1 MLPRKLKMYVKE
13 PPEKESKQS
22 MDTMDFSL
30 HKRDD
35 SILTETINIIPAEDD
50 VFLPHLI
57 RPLTLFGA
65 GMVKAVNAAVSKNEL
80 IGIVSLKYNVE
91 QPKHTDFYDI
101 GTAMKVIQ
109 VVESTSDYIKV
120 LIEGVVRIRITEYI
134 QTEPYYKARV
144 EELREFTEKS
154 ETIDVLVQ
162 SVKTLFKLS
171 AMLGKTLPKKIIPM
185 IDNINNPSILADL
198 VAIYLEL
205 SIDEKQKLLEMVDP
219 QKRLRIVFH
228 HLNKD
233 VQLREVQGKIDE
245 DVAKEM
251 SKAQR
256 EYFLREQLKA
266 IQKELGK
273 EDPHIEEINKLE
285 ERIKEAK
292 MPKEVEIVAIKELDR
307 LRDINPASAE
317 YPVSRTYLESLIN
330 IPWNK
335 KTTDRLD
342 IHQAEKI
349 LDEDHYGLEKV
360 KERILEFLSV
370 HKLKEK
376 IRGPILCFCGPPG
389 TGKTSLGKSIA
400 RALGRRF
407 IRISLGGIRDEAE
420 IRGHRRTY
428 VGALPGRI
436 MQEICRAGYSNPV
449 FMLDEID
456 KIGAD
461 FRGDPA
467 SALLEVLDPE
477 QNFSFVDNYLDISF
491 DLSNVLF
498 ITTANILDTVHTSL
512 KDRMEV
518 IYLSGYSE
526 DEKLKI
532 AHKFLIPKQIKEN
545 GLEQH
550 IITFQDQSIFK
561 VIRDYTREAGLRNLE
576 REIASVCRKVAKE
589 IVAGAQIT
597 KESSPNLV
605 EKFLGPR
612 KYFYQVADEEDRI
625 GVVTGLAWTE
635 TGGDIIFVEASRM
648 KGEKELTLTGQLG
661 NVMQESAIAALS
673 YIRSNAKRLGIDEH
687 FYDTSE
693 IHIHVPSGAI
703 PKDGPSAGITM
714 CIALI
719 SLLTGRQARREAAL
733 TGEITL
739 TGNML
744 PIGGIKEKVLAAI
757 RAGVKTIILPAKN
770 KDDFEEIDKEIRQKI
785 QCIYIQKVDEAINH
799 VLI

>member
-1 MLPRKLKMYVKE
+1 LEMTKKAK
-13 PPEKESKQS
+13 
-22 MDTMDFSL
+22 FSF
-30 HKRDD
+30 HRRDD
-35 SILTETINIIPAEDD
+35 GILPEIISIVPLKDD
-50 VFLPHLI
+50 VVFPHLI
-57 RPLTLFGA
+57 RPLSLSGEET
-65 GMVKAVNAAVSKNEL
+65 VKALNEAISRNEL
-80 IGIVSLKYNVE
+80 IGIVALKYDVE
-91 QPKHTDFYDI
+91 SPKHTDFYDV
-101 GTAMKVIQ
+101 GTAVKVIQ
-109 VVESTSDYIKV
+109 VFESTTDNIKF
-120 LIEGVVRIRITEYI
+120 LLEGVVRIKVVEYL
-134 QTEPYYKARV
+134 QTEPHYKARI

-171 AMLGKTLPKKIIPM
+171 AMLGKTLPKDIIPM
-185 IDNINNPSILADL
+185 IDNVNNPSMLADL
-198 VAIYLEL
+198 VTIYLEL
-205 SIDEKQKLLEMVDP
+205 SIDEKQKLLEMIDP

-228 HLNKD
+228 YLNKE
-233 VQLREVQGKIDE
+233 VQVREVRGKIDE
-245 DVAKEM
+245 EVTKEM
-251 SKAQR
+251 TKAQR

-273 EDPHIEEINKLE
+273 DDPHMEEINKLE

-292 MPKEVEIVAIKELDR
+292 MPKEVEEVAIKELER

-317 YPVSRTYLESLIN
+317 YPVSRTYLDYLIN

-335 KTTDRLD
+335 KTVDNLD

-376 IRGPILCFCGPPG
+376 LKGPILCFCGPPG

-400 RALGRRF
+400 RSLGRKF

-428 VGALPGRI
+428 VGALPGRV

-477 QNFSFVDNYLDISF
+477 QNFSFVDHYLDVSF

-498 ITTANILDTVHTSL
+498 ITTANILDTVHISL

-518 IYLSGYSE
+518 IYLPGYSE

-532 AHKFLIPKQIKEN
+532 AQQFLIPKQIREN
-545 GLEQH
+545 GLEGH
-550 IITFQDQSIFK
+550 PVMFQDQSIYK
-561 VIRDYTREAGLRNLE
+561 VILEYTREAGLRNLE
-576 REIASVCRKVAKE
+576 REIASICRKIAKE
-589 IVAGAQIT
+589 IVAGEQIT
-597 KESSPNLV
+597 SEVRPEIV

-612 KYFYQVADEEDRI
+612 KFFYQVTDEEDRI

-661 NVMQESAIAALS
+661 DVMQESAIAALS
-673 YIRSNAKRLGIDEH
+673 YIRSNAKRLGIDEN

-714 CIALI
+714 CMALV
-719 SLLTGRQARREAAL
+719 SLLTGRYARREVAL
-733 TGEITL
+733 TGEVTL
-739 TGNML
+739 TGNVL
-744 PIGGIKEKVLAAI
+744 PIGGVKEKVLAAI
-757 RAGVKTIILPAKN
+757 RAGVKTIVLPLKN
-770 KDDFEEIDKEIRQKI
+770 KDDFEEIDAEIRNKI
-785 QCIYIQKVDEAINH
+785 QCVYIQKIDDAINT

>member
-1 MLPRKLKMYVKE
+1 MEMTQKAKFSFHRGDDGILPEVI
-13 PPEKESKQS
+13 S
-22 MDTMDFSL
+22 
-30 HKRDD
+30 
-35 SILTETINIIPAEDD
+35 IIPLKDD
-50 VFLPHLI
+50 VVFPHLI
-57 RPLTLFGA
+57 RPVSLSGEET
-65 GMVKAVNAAVSKNEL
+65 VKAINEAISRNEL
-80 IGIVSLKYNVE
+80 IGIVALKYDVE
-91 QPKHTDFYDI
+91 SPKHTDFYEV
-101 GTAMKVIQ
+101 GTAAKIVQ
-109 VVESTSDYIKV
+109 VFESTSDNIKFLVEGIVRIKV
-120 LIEGVVRIRITEYI
+120 VEYL
-134 QTEPYYKARV
+134 QTEPHYKARV

-171 AMLGKTLPKKIIPM
+171 AMLGKTLPKDIIPM
-185 IDNINNPSILADL
+185 IDNVNNPSMLADL

-205 SIDEKQKLLEMVDP
+205 SIDEKQKLLEMIDP

-228 HLNKD
+228 YLNKE
-233 VQLREVQGKIDE
+233 VQIREVQGKIDE

-251 SKAQR
+251 TKTQR

-273 EDPHIEEINKLE
+273 DDPHLEEINKLE

-292 MPKEVEIVAIKELDR
+292 MPKEVEEVAIKELER

-317 YPVSRTYLESLIN
+317 YPVSRTYLDYLIN
-330 IPWNK
+330 IPWSK
-335 KTTDRLD
+335 KTVDNLD

-376 IRGPILCFCGPPG
+376 LKGPILCFCGPPG

-400 RALGRRF
+400 RSLGRKF

-428 VGALPGRI
+428 VGALPGRV

-477 QNFSFVDNYLDISF
+477 QNFSFVDHYLDVSF

-498 ITTANILDTVHTSL
+498 ITTANILDTVHTAL

-518 IYLSGYSE
+518 IYLPGYSE

-532 AHKFLIPKQIKEN
+532 AQQFLIPKQIREN
-545 GLEQH
+545 GLEERAVM
-550 IITFQDQSIFK
+550 FQDQSIYK
-561 VIRDYTREAGLRNLE
+561 VIREYTREAGLRNLE
-576 REIASVCRKVAKE
+576 REIASICRKIAKE
-589 IVAGAQIT
+589 IVAGEQIT
-597 KESSPNLV
+597 REVIPEIV

-612 KYFYQVADEEDRI
+612 KFFYQVTDEEDRI
-625 GVVTGLAWTE
+625 GVATGLAWTE

-661 NVMQESAIAALS
+661 DVMQESAIAALS
-673 YIRSNAKRLGIDEH
+673 YIRSNAKRLGIDEN

-714 CIALI
+714 CMSLI
-719 SLLTGRQARREAAL
+719 SLLTGRYARREVAL
-733 TGEITL
+733 TGEVTL
-739 TGNML
+739 TGNVL
-744 PIGGIKEKVLAAI
+744 PIGGVKEKVLAAI
-757 RAGVKTIILPAKN
+757 RAGVKTIVLPLKN
-770 KDDFEEIDKEIRQKI
+770 KEDFEEINAEIRNKI
-785 QCIYIQKVDEAINH
+785 QCVYIQKIDDAINT

>member
-1 MLPRKLKMYVKE
+1 MTQKAKFSFHRGDDGILPEVI
-13 PPEKESKQS
+13 S
-22 MDTMDFSL
+22 
-30 HKRDD
+30 
-35 SILTETINIIPAEDD
+35 IIPLKDD
-50 VFLPHLI
+50 VVFPHLI
-57 RPLTLFGA
+57 RPVSLSGEET
-65 GMVKAVNAAVSKNEL
+65 VKAINEAISRNEL
-80 IGIVSLKYNVE
+80 IGIVALKYDVE
-91 QPKHTDFYDI
+91 SPKHTDFYEV
-101 GTAMKVIQ
+101 GTAAKIVQ
-109 VVESTSDYIKV
+109 VFESTSDNIKFLVEGIVRIKV
-120 LIEGVVRIRITEYI
+120 VEYL
-134 QTEPYYKARV
+134 QTEPHYKARV

-171 AMLGKTLPKKIIPM
+171 AMLGKTLPKDIIPM
-185 IDNINNPSILADL
+185 IDNVNNPSMLADL

-205 SIDEKQKLLEMVDP
+205 SIDEKQKLLEMIDP

-228 HLNKD
+228 YLNKE
-233 VQLREVQGKIDE
+233 VQIREVQGKIDE

-251 SKAQR
+251 TKTQR

-273 EDPHIEEINKLE
+273 DDPHLEEINKLE

-292 MPKEVEIVAIKELDR
+292 MPKEVEEVAIKELER

-317 YPVSRTYLESLIN
+317 YPVSRTYLDYLIN
-330 IPWNK
+330 IPWSK
-335 KTTDRLD
+335 KTVDNLD

-376 IRGPILCFCGPPG
+376 LKGPILCFCGPPG

-400 RALGRRF
+400 RSLGRKF

-428 VGALPGRI
+428 VGALPGRV

-477 QNFSFVDNYLDISF
+477 QNFSFVDHYLDVSF

-498 ITTANILDTVHTSL
+498 ITTANILDTVHTAL

-518 IYLSGYSE
+518 IYLPGYSE

-532 AHKFLIPKQIKEN
+532 AQQFLIPKQIREN
-545 GLEQH
+545 GLEERAVM
-550 IITFQDQSIFK
+550 FQDQSIYK
-561 VIRDYTREAGLRNLE
+561 VIREYTREAGLRNLE
-576 REIASVCRKVAKE
+576 REIASICRKIAKE
-589 IVAGAQIT
+589 IVAGEQIT
-597 KESSPNLV
+597 REVIPEIV

-612 KYFYQVADEEDRI
+612 KFFYQVTDEEDRI
-625 GVVTGLAWTE
+625 GVATGLAWTE

-661 NVMQESAIAALS
+661 DVMQESAIAALS
-673 YIRSNAKRLGIDEH
+673 YIRSNAKRLGIDEN

-714 CIALI
+714 CMSLI
-719 SLLTGRQARREAAL
+719 SLLTGRYARREVAL
-733 TGEITL
+733 TGEVTL
-739 TGNML
+739 TGNVL
-744 PIGGIKEKVLAAI
+744 PIGGVKEKVLAAI
-757 RAGVKTIILPAKN
+757 RAGVKTIVLPLKN
-770 KDDFEEIDKEIRQKI
+770 KEDFEEINAEIRNKI
-785 QCIYIQKVDEAINH
+785 QCVYIQKIDDAINT

>member
-1 MLPRKLKMYVKE
+1 MEMTKKAK
-13 PPEKESKQS
+13 
-22 MDTMDFSL
+22 FSF
-30 HKRDD
+30 HRRDD
-35 SILTETINIIPAEDD
+35 GILPEIISIIPLKDD
-50 VFLPHLI
+50 VVFPHLI
-57 RPLTLFGA
+57 RPLSLSGEET
-65 GMVKAVNAAVSKNEL
+65 VKALNEAISRNEL
-80 IGIVSLKYNVE
+80 IGIVALKYDVDS
-91 QPKHTDFYDI
+91 PKHTDFYDV
-101 GTAMKVIQ
+101 GTAAKIVQ
-109 VVESTSDYIKV
+109 VFESTSDNIKFLV
-120 LIEGVVRIRITEYI
+120 EGVVRIKVVEYL
-134 QTEPYYKARV
+134 QTEPHYKARI

-171 AMLGKTLPKKIIPM
+171 AMLGKTLPKDIIPM
-185 IDNINNPSILADL
+185 IDNVNNPSMLADL

-205 SIDEKQKLLEMVDP
+205 SIDEKQKLLEMIDP

-228 HLNKD
+228 YLNKE
-233 VQLREVQGKIDE
+233 VQIREVQGKIDE
-245 DVAKEM
+245 EVAKEM
-251 SKAQR
+251 TKAQR

-273 EDPHIEEINKLE
+273 DDPHMEEINKLE

-292 MPKEVEIVAIKELDR
+292 MPKEVEEVAIKELER

-317 YPVSRTYLESLIN
+317 YPVSRTYLDYLIN

-335 KTTDRLD
+335 KTVDNLD

-376 IRGPILCFCGPPG
+376 LKGPILCFCGPPG

-400 RALGRRF
+400 RSLGRKF

-428 VGALPGRI
+428 VGALPGRV

-477 QNFSFVDNYLDISF
+477 QNFSFVDHYLDVSF

-498 ITTANILDTVHTSL
+498 ITTANILDTVHTAL

-518 IYLSGYSE
+518 IYLPGYSE

-532 AHKFLIPKQIKEN
+532 AQQFLIPKQIREN
-545 GLEQH
+545 GLEGH
-550 IITFQDQSIFK
+550 PVMFQDRSIYK
-561 VIRDYTREAGLRNLE
+561 IILEYTREAGLRNLE
-576 REIASVCRKVAKE
+576 REIASICRKIAKE
-589 IVAGAQIT
+589 IVAGEQIT
-597 KESSPNLV
+597 SDVRPEIV

-612 KYFYQVADEEDRI
+612 KFFYQVTDEEDRI

-635 TGGDIIFVEASRM
+635 TGGDIIFVEATRM

-661 NVMQESAIAALS
+661 DVMQESAIAALS
-673 YIRSNAKRLGIDEH
+673 YIRSNAKRLGIDEN

-714 CIALI
+714 CMALV
-719 SLLTGRQARREAAL
+719 SLLTGRYARREVAL
-733 TGEITL
+733 TGEVTL
-739 TGNML
+739 TGNVL
-744 PIGGIKEKVLAAI
+744 PIGGVKEKVLAAI
-757 RAGVKTIILPAKN
+757 RAGVKTIVLPLKN
-770 KDDFEEIDKEIRQKI
+770 KDDFEEIDAEIRSKI
-785 QCIYIQKVDEAINH
+785 QCVYIQKIDDAVNT

>member
-1 MLPRKLKMYVKE
+1 MEMTKKAK
-13 PPEKESKQS
+13 
-22 MDTMDFSL
+22 FSF
-30 HKRDD
+30 HRRDD
-35 SILTETINIIPAEDD
+35 GILPEIISIIPLKDD
-50 VFLPHLI
+50 VVFPHLI
-57 RPLTLFGA
+57 RPLSLSGEET
-65 GMVKAVNAAVSKNEL
+65 VKALNEAISRNEL
-80 IGIVSLKYNVE
+80 IGIVALKYDVE
-91 QPKHTDFYDI
+91 SPKHTDFYDV
-101 GTAMKVIQ
+101 GTAAKVIQ
-109 VVESTSDYIKV
+109 VFESTSDNIKF
-120 LIEGVVRIRITEYI
+120 LLEGVVRIKVTEYL

-171 AMLGKTLPKKIIPM
+171 AMLGKTLPKDIIPM
-185 IDNINNPSILADL
+185 IDNVNNPSMLADL

-205 SIDEKQKLLEMVDP
+205 SIDEKQKLLEMIDP

-228 HLNKD
+228 YLNKE
-233 VQLREVQGKIDE
+233 VQIREVRGKIDE
-245 DVAKEM
+245 EVTKEM
-251 SKAQR
+251 TKAQR

-273 EDPHIEEINKLE
+273 DDPHMEEINKLE

-292 MPKEVEIVAIKELDR
+292 MPKEVEEVASKELER

-317 YPVSRTYLESLIN
+317 YPVSRTYLDYLIN

-335 KTTDRLD
+335 KTVDNLD

-376 IRGPILCFCGPPG
+376 LKGPILCFCGPPG

-400 RALGRRF
+400 RSLGRKF

-428 VGALPGRI
+428 VGALPGRV

-477 QNFSFVDNYLDISF
+477 QNFSFVDHYLDVSF

-498 ITTANILDTVHTSL
+498 ITTANILDTVHISL

-518 IYLSGYSE
+518 IYLPGYSE

-532 AHKFLIPKQIKEN
+532 AQQFLIPKQIREN
-545 GLEQH
+545 GLEEH
-550 IITFQDQSIFK
+550 PVMFQDQSIYK
-561 VIRDYTREAGLRNLE
+561 IILEYTREAGLRNLE
-576 REIASVCRKVAKE
+576 REIASICRKIAKE
-589 IVAGAQIT
+589 IVAGEQIT
-597 KESSPNLV
+597 SEVRPEIV

-612 KYFYQVADEEDRI
+612 KFFYQVTDEEDRI

-661 NVMQESAIAALS
+661 DVMQESAIAALS
-673 YIRSNAKRLGIDEH
+673 YIRSNAKRLGIDEN

-714 CIALI
+714 CMALI
-719 SLLTGRQARREAAL
+719 SLLTGRYARREVAL
-733 TGEITL
+733 TGEVTL
-739 TGNML
+739 TGNVL
-744 PIGGIKEKVLAAI
+744 PIGGVKEKVLAAI
-757 RAGVKTIILPAKN
+757 RAGVKTLVLPLKN
-770 KDDFEEIDKEIRQKI
+770 KDDFEEIDAEIRNKI
-785 QCIYIQKVDEAINH
+785 QCVYIQKIDDAINT

>member
-50 VFLPHLI
+50 VFFPHLI

-65 GMVKAVNAAVSKNEL
+65 GMVKAVNESVSKNEL

-171 AMLGKTLPKKIIPM
+171 AMLGKILPKKIIPM

-245 DVAKEM
+245 DVAKEL

-273 EDPHIEEINKLE
+273 EDPHIEEIN
-285 ERIKEAK
+285 
-292 MPKEVEIVAIKELDR
+292 
-307 LRDINPASAE
+307 PASAE
-317 YPVSRTYLESLIN
+317 YPVSRTYLEYLIN

-376 IRGPILCFCGPPG
+376 IKGP
-389 TGKTSLGKSIA
+389 
-400 RALGRRF
+400 
-407 IRISLGGIRDEAE
+407 
-420 IRGHRRTY
+420 
-428 VGALPGRI
+428 
-436 MQEICRAGYSNPV
+436 
-449 FMLDEID
+449 
-456 KIGAD
+456 
-461 FRGDPA
+461 
-467 SALLEVLDPE
+467 
-477 QNFSFVDNYLDISF
+477 
-491 DLSNVLF
+491 
-498 ITTANILDTVHTSL
+498 
-512 KDRMEV
+512 
-518 IYLSGYSE
+518 
-526 DEKLKI
+526 
-532 AHKFLIPKQIKEN
+532 
-545 GLEQH
+545 
-550 IITFQDQSIFK
+550 
-561 VIRDYTREAGLRNLE
+561 
-576 REIASVCRKVAKE
+576 
-589 IVAGAQIT
+589 
-597 KESSPNLV
+597 
-605 EKFLGPR
+605 
-612 KYFYQVADEEDRI
+612 
-625 GVVTGLAWTE
+625 
-635 TGGDIIFVEASRM
+635 
-648 KGEKELTLTGQLG
+648 
-661 NVMQESAIAALS
+661 
-673 YIRSNAKRLGIDEH
+673 
-687 FYDTSE
+687 
-693 IHIHVPSGAI
+693 
-703 PKDGPSAGITM
+703 
-714 CIALI
+714 
-719 SLLTGRQARREAAL
+719 
-733 TGEITL
+733 
-739 TGNML
+739 
-744 PIGGIKEKVLAAI
+744 
-757 RAGVKTIILPAKN
+757 
-770 KDDFEEIDKEIRQKI
+770 
-785 QCIYIQKVDEAINH
+785 
-799 VLI
+799 

>member
-1 MLPRKLKMYVKE
+1 MTKKAK
-13 PPEKESKQS
+13 
-22 MDTMDFSL
+22 FSF
-30 HKRDD
+30 HRRDD
-35 SILTETINIIPAEDD
+35 GILPEIISIIPLKDD
-50 VFLPHLI
+50 VVFPHLI
-57 RPLTLFGA
+57 RPLSLSGGET
-65 GMVKAVNAAVSKNEL
+65 VKALNEAISKNEL
-80 IGIVSLKYNVE
+80 IGIVALKYDVE
-91 QPKHTDFYDI
+91 SPKHTDFYDV
-101 GTAMKVIQ
+101 GTAAKIVQ
-109 VVESTSDYIKV
+109 VFESTSDNIKF
-120 LIEGVVRIRITEYI
+120 LLEGVVRIKIVEYL
-134 QTEPYYKARV
+134 QTEPHYKARI

-171 AMLGKTLPKKIIPM
+171 AMLGKTLPKDIIPM
-185 IDNINNPSILADL
+185 IDNVNNPSMLADL

-205 SIDEKQKLLEMVDP
+205 SIDEKQKLLEMIDP

-228 HLNKD
+228 YLNKE
-233 VQLREVQGKIDE
+233 VQIREVRGKIDE
-245 DVAKEM
+245 EVAKEM
-251 SKAQR
+251 TKAQR

-273 EDPHIEEINKLE
+273 DDPHMEEINKLE

-292 MPKEVEIVAIKELDR
+292 MPKEVEEVANKELER

-317 YPVSRTYLESLIN
+317 YPVSRTYLDYLIN
-330 IPWNK
+330 IPWSK
-335 KTTDRLD
+335 KTVDNLD
-342 IHQAEKI
+342 IRQAEKI
-349 LDEDHYGLEKV
+349 LNEDHYGLEKV

-376 IRGPILCFCGPPG
+376 LKGPILCFCGPPG

-400 RALGRRF
+400 RSLGRKF

-428 VGALPGRI
+428 VGALPGRV

-477 QNFSFVDNYLDISF
+477 QNFSFVDHYLDVSF

-498 ITTANILDTVHTSL
+498 ITTANILDTVHTAL

-518 IYLSGYSE
+518 IYLPGYSE

-532 AHKFLIPKQIKEN
+532 AQQFLIPKQIREN
-545 GLEQH
+545 GLEEH
-550 IITFQDQSIFK
+550 PVIFQDQSIYK
-561 VIRDYTREAGLRNLE
+561 VIREYTREAGLRNLE
-576 REIASVCRKVAKE
+576 REIASICRKIAKE
-589 IVAGAQIT
+589 IVAGEQIT
-597 KESSPNLV
+597 RDVRPEIV

-612 KYFYQVADEEDRI
+612 KFFYQVTDEEDRI

-635 TGGDIIFVEASRM
+635 TGGDIIFVEATRM

-661 NVMQESAIAALS
+661 DVMQESAIAALS
-673 YIRSNAKRLGIDEH
+673 YIRSNAKRLGIDEN

-714 CIALI
+714 CMALV
-719 SLLTGRQARREAAL
+719 SLLTGRYARREVAL
-733 TGEITL
+733 TGEVTL
-739 TGNML
+739 TGNVL
-744 PIGGIKEKVLAAI
+744 PIGGVKEKVLAAI
-757 RAGVKTIILPAKN
+757 RAGVKTIVLPLKN
-770 KDDFEEIDKEIRQKI
+770 KDDFEEIDAEIRNKI
-785 QCIYIQKVDEAINH
+785 QCVYIQKIDDAVNT

>member
-1 MLPRKLKMYVKE
+1 MEMTKKAK
-13 PPEKESKQS
+13 
-22 MDTMDFSL
+22 FSF
-30 HKRDD
+30 HRRDD
-35 SILTETINIIPAEDD
+35 GILPEIISIIPLKDD
-50 VFLPHLI
+50 VVFPHLI
-57 RPLTLFGA
+57 RPLSLSGEET
-65 GMVKAVNAAVSKNEL
+65 VKALNEAISRNEL
-80 IGIVSLKYNVE
+80 IGIVALKYDVDS
-91 QPKHTDFYDI
+91 PKHTDFYDV
-101 GTAMKVIQ
+101 GTAAKIVQ
-109 VVESTSDYIKV
+109 VFESTSDNIKFLV
-120 LIEGVVRIRITEYI
+120 EGVVRIKVVEYL
-134 QTEPYYKARV
+134 QTEPHYKARI

-171 AMLGKTLPKKIIPM
+171 AMLGKTLPKDIIPM
-185 IDNINNPSILADL
+185 IDNVNNPSMLADL

-205 SIDEKQKLLEMVDP
+205 SIDEKQKLLEMIDP

-228 HLNKD
+228 YLNKE
-233 VQLREVQGKIDE
+233 VQIREVQGKIDE
-245 DVAKEM
+245 EVAKEM
-251 SKAQR
+251 TKAQR

-266 IQKELGK
+266 IHKELGK
-273 EDPHIEEINKLE
+273 DDPHMEEINKLE

-292 MPKEVEIVAIKELDR
+292 MPKEVEEVAIKELER

-317 YPVSRTYLESLIN
+317 YPVSRTYLDYLIN

-335 KTTDRLD
+335 KTVDNLD

-376 IRGPILCFCGPPG
+376 LKGPILCFCGPPG

-400 RALGRRF
+400 RSLGRKF

-428 VGALPGRI
+428 VGALPGRV

-477 QNFSFVDNYLDISF
+477 QNFSFVDHYLDVSF

-498 ITTANILDTVHTSL
+498 ITTANILDTVHTAL

-518 IYLSGYSE
+518 IYLPGYSE

-532 AHKFLIPKQIKEN
+532 AQQFLIPKQIREN
-545 GLEQH
+545 GLEEH
-550 IITFQDQSIFK
+550 PVIFHDQSIYK
-561 VIRDYTREAGLRNLE
+561 VIREYTREAGLRNLE
-576 REIASVCRKVAKE
+576 REIASICRKIAKE
-589 IVAGAQIT
+589 IVAGEQIT
-597 KESSPNLV
+597 SDVRPEIV

-612 KYFYQVADEEDRI
+612 KFFYQVTDEEDRI

-635 TGGDIIFVEASRM
+635 TGGDIIFVEATRM

-661 NVMQESAIAALS
+661 DVMQESAIAALS
-673 YIRSNAKRLGIDEH
+673 YIRSNAKRLGIDEN

-714 CIALI
+714 CMALV
-719 SLLTGRQARREAAL
+719 SLLTGRYARREVAL
-733 TGEITL
+733 TGEVTL
-739 TGNML
+739 TGNIL
-744 PIGGIKEKVLAAI
+744 PIGGVKEKVLAAI
-757 RAGVKTIILPAKN
+757 RAGVKTIVLPLKN
-770 KDDFEEIDKEIRQKI
+770 KDDFEEIDAEIRSKI
-785 QCIYIQKVDEAINH
+785 QCVYIQKIDDAINT

>member
-1 MLPRKLKMYVKE
+1 M
-13 PPEKESKQS
+13 
-22 MDTMDFSL
+22 
-30 HKRDD
+30 
-35 SILTETINIIPAEDD
+35 
-50 VFLPHLI
+50 
-57 RPLTLFGA
+57 
-65 GMVKAVNAAVSKNEL
+65 
-80 IGIVSLKYNVE
+80 
-91 QPKHTDFYDI
+91 
-101 GTAMKVIQ
+101 
-109 VVESTSDYIKV
+109 
-120 LIEGVVRIRITEYI
+120 
-134 QTEPYYKARV
+134 
-144 EELREFTEKS
+144 
-154 ETIDVLVQ
+154 
-162 SVKTLFKLS
+162 
-171 AMLGKTLPKKIIPM
+171 
-185 IDNINNPSILADL
+185 LADL

-205 SIDEKQKLLEMVDP
+205 SIDEKQKLLEMIDP

-228 HLNKD
+228 YLNKE
-233 VQLREVQGKIDE
+233 VQIREVRGKIDE
-245 DVAKEM
+245 EVTKEM
-251 SKAQR
+251 TKAQR

-273 EDPHIEEINKLE
+273 DDPHMEEINKLE

-292 MPKEVEIVAIKELDR
+292 MPKEVEEVSIKELER

-317 YPVSRTYLESLIN
+317 YPVSRTYLDYLIN

-335 KTTDRLD
+335 KTVDNLD

-376 IRGPILCFCGPPG
+376 LKGPILCFCGPPG

-400 RALGRRF
+400 RSLGRKF

-428 VGALPGRI
+428 VGALPGRV

-477 QNFSFVDNYLDISF
+477 QNFSFVDHYLDVSF

-498 ITTANILDTVHTSL
+498 ITTANILDTVHISL

-518 IYLSGYSE
+518 IYLPGYSE

-532 AHKFLIPKQIKEN
+532 AQQFLIPKQIREN
-545 GLEQH
+545 GLEEH
-550 IITFQDQSIFK
+550 PVIFQDQSIYK
-561 VIRDYTREAGLRNLE
+561 VILEYTREAGLRNLE
-576 REIASVCRKVAKE
+576 REIASICRKIAKE
-589 IVAGAQIT
+589 IVAGEQIT
-597 KESSPNLV
+597 KEIKPEGV

-612 KYFYQVADEEDRI
+612 KFFYQVTDEEDHI

-635 TGGDIIFVEASRM
+635 TGGDIIFVEATRM

-661 NVMQESAIAALS
+661 DVMQESAIAALS
-673 YIRSNAKRLGIDEH
+673 YIRSNAKRLGIDEN

-714 CIALI
+714 CMSLI
-719 SLLTGRQARREAAL
+719 SVLTGRYARREVAL
-733 TGEITL
+733 TGEVTL
-739 TGNML
+739 TGNVL
-744 PIGGIKEKVLAAI
+744 PIGGVKEKVLAAI
-757 RAGVKTIILPAKN
+757 RAGVKTIVLPLKN
-770 KDDFEEIDKEIRQKI
+770 KDDFEEIDAEIRNKI
-785 QCIYIQKVDEAINH
+785 QCVYIQKIDDAINT

>member
-1 MLPRKLKMYVKE
+1 MTKKAK
-13 PPEKESKQS
+13 
-22 MDTMDFSL
+22 FSF
-30 HKRDD
+30 HRRDD
-35 SILTETINIIPAEDD
+35 GILPEIISIIPLKDD
-50 VFLPHLI
+50 VVFPHLI
-57 RPLTLFGA
+57 RPISLSGEET
-65 GMVKAVNAAVSKNEL
+65 VKALNEAISRNEL
-80 IGIVSLKYNVE
+80 IGIVALKYNVE
-91 QPKHTDFYDI
+91 SPKHTDFYDI
-101 GTAMKVIQ
+101 GTAAKIVQ
-109 VVESTSDYIKV
+109 VFESTSDNIKFLAEGIVRIKV
-120 LIEGVVRIRITEYI
+120 IEYL
-134 QTEPYYKARV
+134 QTEPHYKARV

-154 ETIDVLVQ
+154 ETIEVLVQ

-171 AMLGKTLPKKIIPM
+171 AMLGKTLPKDIIPM
-185 IDNINNPSILADL
+185 IDNVNNPSMLADL
-198 VAIYLEL
+198 VTIYLEL
-205 SIDEKQKLLEMVDP
+205 SVDEKQKLLEMIDP

-228 HLNKD
+228 YLNKE
-233 VQLREVQGKIDE
+233 VQIREVQGKIDE
-245 DVAKEM
+245 EVAKEM
-251 SKAQR
+251 TKTQR

-273 EDPHIEEINKLE
+273 DDPHMEEINKLE

-292 MPKEVEIVAIKELDR
+292 MPKEVEEVAIKELDR

-317 YPVSRTYLESLIN
+317 YPVSRTYLDYLIN

-335 KTTDRLD
+335 KTVDSLD
-342 IHQAEKI
+342 IRQAEKI
-349 LDEDHYGLEKV
+349 LNEDHYGLEKV

-376 IRGPILCFCGPPG
+376 LKGPILCFCGPPG

-400 RALGRRF
+400 RALGRKF

-428 VGALPGRI
+428 VGALPGRV

-477 QNFSFVDNYLDISF
+477 QNFSFVDHYLDVSF

-498 ITTANILDTVHTSL
+498 ITTANILDTVHTAL

-518 IYLSGYSE
+518 IYLPGYSE
-526 DEKLKI
+526 EEKLKI
-532 AHKFLIPKQIKEN
+532 AQQFLIPKQIREN
-545 GLEQH
+545 GLEEH
-550 IITFQDQSIFK
+550 PVIFMDQSIYK
-561 VIRDYTREAGLRNLE
+561 IILEYTREAGLRNLE
-576 REIASVCRKVAKE
+576 REIASICRKIAKE
-589 IVAGAQIT
+589 IVAGEQIT
-597 KESSPNLV
+597 KEVRPESV

-612 KYFYQVADEEDRI
+612 KYFYQVTDEEDRI

-661 NVMQESAIAALS
+661 DVMQESAIAALS
-673 YIRSNAKRLGIDEH
+673 YIRSNAKRLEIEEN

-714 CIALI
+714 CMALI
-719 SLLTGRQARREAAL
+719 SLLTGRYAKREVAL
-733 TGEITL
+733 TGEVTL
-739 TGNML
+739 TGNVL
-744 PIGGIKEKVLAAI
+744 PIGGVKEKVLAAI
-757 RAGVKTIILPAKN
+757 RAGVKTIVLPLKN
-770 KDDFEEIDKEIRQKI
+770 KDDFEEIDAEIRNKI
-785 QCIYIQKVDEAINH
+785 QCVYIQKIDDAINT
-799 VLI
+799 VLIQKQ

>member
-1 MLPRKLKMYVKE
+1 LEMTQKAKFSFHRGDDGILPEVI
-13 PPEKESKQS
+13 S
-22 MDTMDFSL
+22 
-30 HKRDD
+30 
-35 SILTETINIIPAEDD
+35 IIPLKDD
-50 VFLPHLI
+50 VVFPHLI
-57 RPLTLFGA
+57 RPVSLSGEET
-65 GMVKAVNAAVSKNEL
+65 VKALNEAISRNEL
-80 IGIVSLKYNVE
+80 IGIVALKYDVE
-91 QPKHTDFYDI
+91 SPKHTDFYDV
-101 GTAMKVIQ
+101 GTAAKIVQ
-109 VVESTSDYIKV
+109 VFESTSDNIKFLVEGIVRIKV
-120 LIEGVVRIRITEYI
+120 VEYL
-134 QTEPYYKARV
+134 QTEPHYKARV

-171 AMLGKTLPKKIIPM
+171 AMLGKTLPKDIIPM
-185 IDNINNPSILADL
+185 IDNVNNPSMLADL

-205 SIDEKQKLLEMVDP
+205 SIDEKQKLLEMIDP

-228 HLNKD
+228 YLNKE
-233 VQLREVQGKIDE
+233 VQIREVQGKIDE

-251 SKAQR
+251 TKTQR

-273 EDPHIEEINKLE
+273 DDPHLEEINKLE

-292 MPKEVEIVAIKELDR
+292 MPKEVEEVAIKELER

-317 YPVSRTYLESLIN
+317 YPVSRTYLDYLIN

-335 KTTDRLD
+335 KTVDNLD

-376 IRGPILCFCGPPG
+376 LKGPILCFCGPPG

-400 RALGRRF
+400 RSLGRKF

-428 VGALPGRI
+428 VGALPGRV

-477 QNFSFVDNYLDISF
+477 QNFSFVDHYLDVSF

-498 ITTANILDTVHTSL
+498 ITTANILDTVHISL

-518 IYLSGYSE
+518 IYLPGYSE

-532 AHKFLIPKQIKEN
+532 AQQFLIPKQIREN
-545 GLEQH
+545 GLEERPVM
-550 IITFQDQSIFK
+550 FQDQSIYK
-561 VIRDYTREAGLRNLE
+561 VIREYTREAGLRNLE
-576 REIASVCRKVAKE
+576 REIASICRKIAKE
-589 IVAGAQIT
+589 IVAGEQIT
-597 KESSPNLV
+597 REVIPEIV

-612 KYFYQVADEEDRI
+612 KFFYQVTDEEDRI
-625 GVVTGLAWTE
+625 GVATGLAWTE

-661 NVMQESAIAALS
+661 DVMQESAIAALS
-673 YIRSNAKRLGIDEH
+673 YIRSNAKRLGIDEN

-714 CIALI
+714 CMSLI
-719 SLLTGRQARREAAL
+719 SLLTGRYARREVAL
-733 TGEITL
+733 TGEVTL
-739 TGNML
+739 TGNIL
-744 PIGGIKEKVLAAI
+744 PIGGVKEKVLAAI
-757 RAGVKTIILPAKN
+757 RAGVKTIVLPLKN
-770 KDDFEEIDKEIRQKI
+770 KEDFEEINAEIRNKI
-785 QCIYIQKVDEAINH
+785 QCVYIQKIDDAIST

>member
-1 MLPRKLKMYVKE
+1 MKKAE
-13 PPEKESKQS
+13 
-22 MDTMDFSL
+22 FSF
-30 HKRDD
+30 HKREE
-35 SILTETINIIPAEDD
+35 ITLPEIINIIPVKDE
-50 VFLPHLI
+50 VFFPHLI
-57 RPLTLFGA
+57 RPLSITEDGL
-65 GMVKAVNAAVSKNEL
+65 VKSINESISKNEL
-80 IGIVSLKYNVE
+80 IGIIALKYNVE
-91 QPKHTDFYDI
+91 SPKHTDFYDV
-101 GTAMKVIQ
+101 GTTAK
-109 VVESTSDYIKV
+109 
-120 LIEGVVRIRITEYI
+120 VVRVFESSPYNIKIIVEGMMRIRVLEYI

-154 ETIDVLVQ
+154 ETVDVLVQ

-171 AMLGKTLPKKIIPM
+171 AMLGKALPKEVIPM

-205 SIDEKQKLLEMVDP
+205 SVDEKQKLLEMIDP
-219 QKRLRIVFH
+219 QKRLRVVFH
-228 HLNKD
+228 YLNKE
-233 VQLREVQGKIDE
+233 VQVREVQGKINE
-245 DVAKEM
+245 DVAKEL
-251 SKAQR
+251 SKTQR
-256 EYFLREQLKA
+256 EFFLREQMKA

-273 EDPHIEEINKLE
+273 DDPHMEEINKLE

-292 MPKEVEIVAIKELDR
+292 MPKEVEEVAIKELER

-317 YPVSRTYLESLIN
+317 YPVSRTYLDYLIN
-330 IPWNK
+330 IPSNK
-335 KTTDRLD
+335 KTVDNLD
-342 IHQAEKI
+342 IQQAEKI

-360 KERILEFLSV
+360 KARILEFLAV

-376 IRGPILCFCGPPG
+376 LKGPILCFCGPPG

-400 RALGRRF
+400 RSLGRKF
-407 IRISLGGIRDEAE
+407 VRISLGGIRDEAE

-456 KIGAD
+456 KIGED

-477 QNFSFVDNYLDISF
+477 QNFSFVDHYLDVSF

-498 ITTANILDTVHTSL
+498 ITTANILDTVHTAL

-518 IYLSGYSE
+518 IYLPGYSE

-532 AHKFLIPKQIKEN
+532 AQKFLIPKQINEN
-545 GLEQH
+545 GLAEH
-550 IITFQDQSIFK
+550 NVTFQDQPIYK
-561 VIRDYTREAGLRNLE
+561 IIREYTREAGLRNLE
-576 REIASVCRKVAKE
+576 REIASICRKIAKE
-589 IVAGAQIT
+589 IVAGEQLT
-597 KESSPNLV
+597 KEIKSENLN
-605 EKFLGPR
+605 KFLGPR
-612 KYFYQVADEEDRI
+612 KFFYQVTDEEDRI

-635 TGGDIIFVEASRM
+635 TGGDIIFVESSRM

-661 NVMQESAIAALS
+661 DVMQESAIAALS
-673 YIRSNAKRLGIDEH
+673 YVRSNAKQLGIDET

-714 CIALI
+714 CMAII
-719 SLLTGRQARREAAL
+719 SLLTGRPARREVAL
-733 TGEITL
+733 TGEVTL
-739 TGNML
+739 TGNVL
-744 PIGGIKEKVLAAI
+744 PIGGVKEKTLAAI
-757 RAGVKTIILPAKN
+757 RAGVKTIVLPLKN
-770 KDDFEEIDKEIRQKI
+770 KDDFEEINKEIRDKI
-785 QCIYIQKVDEAINH
+785 QCVYIQKINDAIDT
-799 VLI
+799 VLIQK

>member
-1 MLPRKLKMYVKE
+1 MTQKAKFSFHRGDDGILPEVI
-13 PPEKESKQS
+13 S
-22 MDTMDFSL
+22 
-30 HKRDD
+30 
-35 SILTETINIIPAEDD
+35 IIPLKDD
-50 VFLPHLI
+50 VVFPHLI
-57 RPLTLFGA
+57 RPVSLSGEET
-65 GMVKAVNAAVSKNEL
+65 VKALNEAISRNEL
-80 IGIVSLKYNVE
+80 IGIVALKYDVE
-91 QPKHTDFYDI
+91 SPKHTDFYDV
-101 GTAMKVIQ
+101 GTAAKIVQ
-109 VVESTSDYIKV
+109 VFESTSDNIKFLVEGIVRIKV
-120 LIEGVVRIRITEYI
+120 VEYL
-134 QTEPYYKARV
+134 QTEPHYKARV

-171 AMLGKTLPKKIIPM
+171 AMLGKTLPKDIIPM
-185 IDNINNPSILADL
+185 IDNVNNPSMLADL

-205 SIDEKQKLLEMVDP
+205 SIDEKQKLLEMIDP

-228 HLNKD
+228 YLNKE
-233 VQLREVQGKIDE
+233 VQIREVQGKIDE

-251 SKAQR
+251 TKTQR

-273 EDPHIEEINKLE
+273 DDPHLEEINKLE

-292 MPKEVEIVAIKELDR
+292 MPKEVEEVAIKELER

-317 YPVSRTYLESLIN
+317 YPVSRTYLDYLIN

-335 KTTDRLD
+335 KTVDNLD

-376 IRGPILCFCGPPG
+376 LKGPILCFCGPPG

-400 RALGRRF
+400 RSLGRKF

-428 VGALPGRI
+428 VGALPGRV

-477 QNFSFVDNYLDISF
+477 QNFSFVDHYLDVSF

-498 ITTANILDTVHTSL
+498 ITTANILDTVHISL

-518 IYLSGYSE
+518 IYLPGYSE

-532 AHKFLIPKQIKEN
+532 AQQFLIPKQIREN
-545 GLEQH
+545 GLEEH
-550 IITFQDQSIFK
+550 PVMFQDQSIYK
-561 VIRDYTREAGLRNLE
+561 IILEYTREAGLRNLE
-576 REIASVCRKVAKE
+576 REIASICRKIAKE
-589 IVAGAQIT
+589 IVAGEQIT
-597 KESSPNLV
+597 SEVRPEIV

-612 KYFYQVADEEDRI
+612 KFFYQVTDEEDRI

-661 NVMQESAIAALS
+661 DVMQESAIAALS
-673 YIRSNAKRLGIDEH
+673 YIRSNAKRLGIDEN

-714 CIALI
+714 CMALI
-719 SLLTGRQARREAAL
+719 SLLTGRYARREVAL
-733 TGEITL
+733 TGEVTL
-739 TGNML
+739 TGNVL
-744 PIGGIKEKVLAAI
+744 PIGGVKEKVLAAI
-757 RAGVKTIILPAKN
+757 RAGVKTLVLPLKN
-770 KDDFEEIDKEIRQKI
+770 KDDFEEIDAEIRNKI
-785 QCIYIQKVDEAINH
+785 QCVYIQKIDDAVNT

>member
-1 MLPRKLKMYVKE
+1 MEMTKKAK
-13 PPEKESKQS
+13 
-22 MDTMDFSL
+22 FSF
-30 HKRDD
+30 HRRDD
-35 SILTETINIIPAEDD
+35 GILPEIISIIPLKDD
-50 VFLPHLI
+50 VVFPHLI
-57 RPLTLFGA
+57 RPLSLSGEET
-65 GMVKAVNAAVSKNEL
+65 VKALNEAISRNEL
-80 IGIVSLKYNVE
+80 IGIVALKYDVE
-91 QPKHTDFYDI
+91 SPKHTDFYDV
-101 GTAMKVIQ
+101 GTAAKIVQ
-109 VVESTSDYIKV
+109 VFESTSDNIKFLV
-120 LIEGVVRIRITEYI
+120 EGVVRIKVVEYL
-134 QTEPYYKARV
+134 QTEPHYKARIQ
-144 EELREFTEKS
+144 ELREFTEKS

-171 AMLGKTLPKKIIPM
+171 AMLGKTLPKDIIPM
-185 IDNINNPSILADL
+185 IDNVNNPSMLADL

-205 SIDEKQKLLEMVDP
+205 SIDEKQKLLEMIDP

-228 HLNKD
+228 YLNKE
-233 VQLREVQGKIDE
+233 VQIREVQGKIDE
-245 DVAKEM
+245 EVAKEM
-251 SKAQR
+251 TKAQR

-266 IQKELGK
+266 IHKELGK
-273 EDPHIEEINKLE
+273 DDPHMEEINKLE

-292 MPKEVEIVAIKELDR
+292 MPKEVEEVAIKELER

-317 YPVSRTYLESLIN
+317 YPVSRTYLDYLIN
-330 IPWNK
+330 IPWSK
-335 KTTDRLD
+335 KTVDNLD

-349 LDEDHYGLEKV
+349 LNEDHYGLEKV

-376 IRGPILCFCGPPG
+376 LKGPILCFCGPPG

-400 RALGRRF
+400 RSLGRKF

-428 VGALPGRI
+428 VGALPGRV

-477 QNFSFVDNYLDISF
+477 QNFSFVDHYLDVSF

-498 ITTANILDTVHTSL
+498 ITTANILDTVHTAL

-518 IYLSGYSE
+518 IYLPGYSE

-532 AHKFLIPKQIKEN
+532 AQQFLIPKQIREN
-545 GLEQH
+545 GLEEH
-550 IITFQDQSIFK
+550 PVIFQDRSIYK
-561 VIRDYTREAGLRNLE
+561 IILEYTREAGLRNLE
-576 REIASVCRKVAKE
+576 REIASICRKIAKE
-589 IVAGAQIT
+589 IVAGEQIT
-597 KESSPNLV
+597 KEIKPEGV
-605 EKFLGPR
+605 DKFLGPR
-612 KYFYQVADEEDRI
+612 KFFYQVTDEEDRI
-625 GVVTGLAWTE
+625 GVATGLAWTE

-661 NVMQESAIAALS
+661 DVMQESAIAALS
-673 YIRSNAKRLGIDEH
+673 YIRSNAKRLGIDEN

-714 CIALI
+714 CMALV
-719 SLLTGRQARREAAL
+719 SLLTGRYARREVAL
-733 TGEITL
+733 TGEVTL
-739 TGNML
+739 TGNVL
-744 PIGGIKEKVLAAI
+744 PIGGVKEKVLAAI
-757 RAGVKTIILPAKN
+757 RAGVKTIVLPLKN
-770 KDDFEEIDKEIRQKI
+770 KDDFEEIDAEIRNKI
-785 QCIYIQKVDEAINH
+785 QCVYIQKIDDAVNT

>member
-1 MLPRKLKMYVKE
+1 MTKKAK
-13 PPEKESKQS
+13 
-22 MDTMDFSL
+22 FSF
-30 HKRDD
+30 HRRDD
-35 SILTETINIIPAEDD
+35 GILPEIVSIIPLKDD
-50 VFLPHLI
+50 VVFPHLI
-57 RPLTLFGA
+57 RPLSLSGEET
-65 GMVKAVNAAVSKNEL
+65 VKALNEAVSRNEL
-80 IGIVSLKYNVE
+80 IGIVALKYNVE
-91 QPKHTDFYDI
+91 SPKHTDFYDI
-101 GTAMKVIQ
+101 GTAAKIVQVFESTPDNIKFLVEGIVRIKVI
-109 VVESTSDYIKV
+109 
-120 LIEGVVRIRITEYI
+120 EYL
-134 QTEPYYKARV
+134 QTEPHYKARV

-154 ETIDVLVQ
+154 ETIEVLVQ

-171 AMLGKTLPKKIIPM
+171 AMLGKTLPKDIIPM
-185 IDNINNPSILADL
+185 IDNVNNPSMLADL
-198 VAIYLEL
+198 VTIYLEL
-205 SIDEKQKLLEMVDP
+205 SVDEKQKLLEMIDP

-228 HLNKD
+228 YLNKE
-233 VQLREVQGKIDE
+233 VQIREVQGKIDE
-245 DVAKEM
+245 EVAKEM
-251 SKAQR
+251 TKTQR

-273 EDPHIEEINKLE
+273 DDPHMEEINKLE

-292 MPKEVEIVAIKELDR
+292 MPKEVEEVAIKELDR

-317 YPVSRTYLESLIN
+317 YPVSRTYLDYLIN

-335 KTTDRLD
+335 KTVDSLD
-342 IHQAEKI
+342 IRQAEKI
-349 LDEDHYGLEKV
+349 LNEDHYGLEKV

-376 IRGPILCFCGPPG
+376 LKGPILCFCGPPG

-400 RALGRRF
+400 RALGRKF

-428 VGALPGRI
+428 VGALPGRV

-477 QNFSFVDNYLDISF
+477 QNFSFVDHYLDVSF

-498 ITTANILDTVHTSL
+498 ITTANILDTVHTAL

-518 IYLSGYSE
+518 IYLPGYSE

-532 AHKFLIPKQIKEN
+532 AQQFLIPKQLREN
-545 GLEQH
+545 GLEEH
-550 IITFQDQSIFK
+550 PVIFMDQSIYK
-561 VIRDYTREAGLRNLE
+561 IILEYTREAGLRNLE
-576 REIASVCRKVAKE
+576 REIASICRKIAKE
-589 IVAGAQIT
+589 IVAGEQIT
-597 KESSPNLV
+597 KEVRPDSV

-612 KYFYQVADEEDRI
+612 KYFYQVTDEEDRI

-661 NVMQESAIAALS
+661 DVMQESAIAALS
-673 YIRSNAKRLGIDEH
+673 YIRSNAKRLDIEEN

-714 CIALI
+714 CMALI
-719 SLLTGRQARREAAL
+719 SLLTGRYAKREVAL
-733 TGEITL
+733 TGEVTL
-739 TGNML
+739 TGNVL
-744 PIGGIKEKVLAAI
+744 PIGGVKEKVLAAI
-757 RAGVKTIILPAKN
+757 RAGVKTIVLPLKN
-770 KDDFEEIDKEIRQKI
+770 KDDFEEIDAEIRNKI
-785 QCIYIQKVDEAINH
+785 RCVYIQKIDDAINT
-799 VLI
+799 VLIQKQ

>member
-1 MLPRKLKMYVKE
+1 MTKKAK
-13 PPEKESKQS
+13 
-22 MDTMDFSL
+22 FSF
-30 HKRDD
+30 HRRDD
-35 SILTETINIIPAEDD
+35 GVLPEVISIIPLKDD
-50 VFLPHLI
+50 VVFPHLI
-57 RPLTLFGA
+57 RPLSLSGA
-65 GMVKAVNAAVSKNEL
+65 ETVKALNEAISRNEL
-80 IGIVSLKYNVE
+80 IGIVALKYDVE
-91 QPKHTDFYDI
+91 SPKHTDFYDV
-101 GTAMKVIQ
+101 GTAAKIVQ
-109 VVESTSDYIKV
+109 VFESTSDNIKFLV
-120 LIEGVVRIRITEYI
+120 EGVVRIKVVEYL
-134 QTEPYYKARV
+134 QTEPHYTARIQ
-144 EELREFTEKS
+144 ELREFTEKS

-171 AMLGKTLPKKIIPM
+171 AMLGKTLPKDIIPM
-185 IDNINNPSILADL
+185 IDNVNNPSMLADL

-205 SIDEKQKLLEMVDP
+205 SIDEKQKLLEMIDP

-228 HLNKD
+228 YLNKE
-233 VQLREVQGKIDE
+233 VQIREVQGKIDE
-245 DVAKEM
+245 EVAKEM
-251 SKAQR
+251 TKAQR

-266 IQKELGK
+266 IHKELGK
-273 EDPHIEEINKLE
+273 DDPHMEEINKLE

-292 MPKEVEIVAIKELDR
+292 MPKEVEEVAIKELER

-317 YPVSRTYLESLIN
+317 YPVSRTYLDYLIN

-335 KTTDRLD
+335 KTVDNLD

-376 IRGPILCFCGPPG
+376 LKGPILCFCGPPG

-400 RALGRRF
+400 RSLGRKF

-428 VGALPGRI
+428 VGALPGRV

-477 QNFSFVDNYLDISF
+477 QNFSFVDHYLDVSF

-498 ITTANILDTVHTSL
+498 ITTANILDTVHTAL

-518 IYLSGYSE
+518 IYLPGYSE

-532 AHKFLIPKQIKEN
+532 AQQFLIPKQIREN
-545 GLEQH
+545 GLEEH
-550 IITFQDQSIFK
+550 PVIFQDQSIYK
-561 VIRDYTREAGLRNLE
+561 VIREYTREAGLRNLE
-576 REIASVCRKVAKE
+576 REIASICRKIAKE
-589 IVAGAQIT
+589 IVAGEPIT
-597 KESSPNLV
+597 NEIKPEGV

-612 KYFYQVADEEDRI
+612 KFFYQVTDEEDRI

-661 NVMQESAIAALS
+661 DVMQESAIAALS
-673 YIRSNAKRLGIDEH
+673 YIRSNAKQLGIDEN

-714 CIALI
+714 CMALV
-719 SLLTGRQARREAAL
+719 SLLTGRHARREVAL
-733 TGEITL
+733 TGEVTL
-739 TGNML
+739 TGNVL
-744 PIGGIKEKVLAAI
+744 PIGGVKEKVLAAI
-757 RAGVKTIILPAKN
+757 RAGVKTIVLPLKN
-770 KDDFEEIDKEIRQKI
+770 KDDFEEIDAVIRSKI
-785 QCIYIQKVDEAINH
+785 QCVYIQKIDDAVNT

>member
-1 MLPRKLKMYVKE
+1 LEMTKKAK
-13 PPEKESKQS
+13 
-22 MDTMDFSL
+22 FSF
-30 HKRDD
+30 HRRDD
-35 SILTETINIIPAEDD
+35 GILPEIVSIIPLKDD
-50 VFLPHLI
+50 VVFPHLI
-57 RPLTLFGA
+57 RPLSLSGEET
-65 GMVKAVNAAVSKNEL
+65 VKALNEAISRNEL
-80 IGIVSLKYNVE
+80 IGIVALKYDVDS
-91 QPKHTDFYDI
+91 PKHTDFYDV
-101 GTAMKVIQ
+101 GTAAKIVQ
-109 VVESTSDYIKV
+109 VFESTSDNIKF
-120 LIEGVVRIRITEYI
+120 LLEGVVRIKVVEYL
-134 QTEPYYKARV
+134 QTEPYYKARI

-171 AMLGKTLPKKIIPM
+171 AMLGKTLPKDIIPM
-185 IDNINNPSILADL
+185 IDNVNNPSMLADL

-205 SIDEKQKLLEMVDP
+205 SIDEKQKLLEMIDP

-228 HLNKD
+228 YLNKE
-233 VQLREVQGKIDE
+233 VQIREVRGKIDE

-251 SKAQR
+251 SKTQR
-256 EYFLREQLKA
+256 EYFLREQMKA

-273 EDPHIEEINKLE
+273 DDPHMEEINKLE

-292 MPKEVEIVAIKELDR
+292 MPKEVEGVAIKELDR

-317 YPVSRTYLESLIN
+317 YPVSRTYLDYLIN

-335 KTTDRLD
+335 KTVDNLD
-342 IHQAEKI
+342 IRQAETV

-360 KERILEFLSV
+360 KERILEFLAV

-376 IRGPILCFCGPPG
+376 LKGPILCFCGPPG

-400 RALGRRF
+400 RALGRKF

-456 KIGAD
+456 KIGED

-477 QNFSFVDNYLDISF
+477 QNFSFVDHYLDIPF

-498 ITTANILDTVHTSL
+498 ITTANILDTVHTAL

-532 AHKFLIPKQIKEN
+532 AQKFLIPKQINEN
-545 GLEQH
+545 GLAEH
-550 IITFQDQSIFK
+550 NVTFQDQSIYK
-561 VIRDYTREAGLRNLE
+561 IILEYTREAGLRNLE
-576 REIASVCRKVAKE
+576 REIASICRKIARE
-589 IVAGAQIT
+589 IVAGEQLT
-597 KESSPNLV
+597 KEIEAKNLD
-605 EKFLGPR
+605 KFLGPR
-612 KYFYQVADEEDRI
+612 KFFYQVTDEEDRI

-635 TGGDIIFVEASRM
+635 TGGDIIFVESSKM

-661 NVMQESAIAALS
+661 DVMQESAIAALS
-673 YIRSNAKRLGIDEH
+673 YVRSNAKRLDIDEN

-714 CIALI
+714 CMAII
-719 SLLTGRQARREAAL
+719 SLLTGRLARREAAL

-739 TGNML
+739 TGNVL
-744 PIGGIKEKVLAAI
+744 PIGGVKEKVLAAI
-757 RAGVKTIILPAKN
+757 RAGVKTIVLPLKN
-770 KDDFEEIDKEIRQKI
+770 KDDFEEINKEIRNKI
-785 QCIYIQKVDEAINH
+785 QCVYIQKIDDAINT

>member
-1 MLPRKLKMYVKE
+1 MEMTKKAK
-13 PPEKESKQS
+13 
-22 MDTMDFSL
+22 FSF
-30 HKRDD
+30 HRRDD
-35 SILTETINIIPAEDD
+35 GILPEVISIIPLKDD
-50 VFLPHLI
+50 VVFPHLI
-57 RPLTLFGA
+57 RPLSLSGEET
-65 GMVKAVNAAVSKNEL
+65 VKALNEAISRNEL
-80 IGIVSLKYNVE
+80 IGIVALKYDVE
-91 QPKHTDFYDI
+91 SPKHTDFYDV
-101 GTAMKVIQ
+101 GTAAKVIQ
-109 VVESTSDYIKV
+109 VFESTSDNIKFLLEGVIRIKV
-120 LIEGVVRIRITEYI
+120 TEYL

-171 AMLGKTLPKKIIPM
+171 AMLGKTLPKDIIPM
-185 IDNINNPSILADL
+185 IDNVNNPSMLADL

-205 SIDEKQKLLEMVDP
+205 SIDEKQKLLEMIDP

-228 HLNKD
+228 YLNKE
-233 VQLREVQGKIDE
+233 VQIREVRGKIDE
-245 DVAKEM
+245 EVTKEM
-251 SKAQR
+251 TKAQR

-273 EDPHIEEINKLE
+273 DDPHMEEINKLE

-292 MPKEVEIVAIKELDR
+292 MPKEVEEVASKELER

-317 YPVSRTYLESLIN
+317 YPVSRTYLDYLIN

-335 KTTDRLD
+335 KTVDNLD

-376 IRGPILCFCGPPG
+376 LKGPILCFCGPPG

-400 RALGRRF
+400 RSLGRKF

-428 VGALPGRI
+428 VGALPGRV

-477 QNFSFVDNYLDISF
+477 QNFSFVDHYLDVSF

-498 ITTANILDTVHTSL
+498 ITTANILDTVHISL

-518 IYLSGYSE
+518 IYLPGYSE

-532 AHKFLIPKQIKEN
+532 AQQFLIPKQIREN
-545 GLEQH
+545 GLEEH
-550 IITFQDQSIFK
+550 PVMFQDQSIYK
-561 VIRDYTREAGLRNLE
+561 IILEYTREAGLRNLE
-576 REIASVCRKVAKE
+576 REIASICRKIAKE
-589 IVAGAQIT
+589 IVAGEQIT
-597 KESSPNLV
+597 SEVRPEIV

-612 KYFYQVADEEDRI
+612 KFFYQVTDEEDRI

-661 NVMQESAIAALS
+661 DVMQESAIAALS
-673 YIRSNAKRLGIDEH
+673 YIRSNAKRLGIDEN

-714 CIALI
+714 CMALI
-719 SLLTGRQARREAAL
+719 SLLTGRYARREVAL
-733 TGEITL
+733 TGEVTL
-739 TGNML
+739 TGNVL
-744 PIGGIKEKVLAAI
+744 PIGGVKEKVLAAI
-757 RAGVKTIILPAKN
+757 RAGVKTIVLPLKN
-770 KDDFEEIDKEIRQKI
+770 KDDFEEIDAEIRNKI
-785 QCIYIQKVDEAINH
+785 QCVYIQKIDDAINT